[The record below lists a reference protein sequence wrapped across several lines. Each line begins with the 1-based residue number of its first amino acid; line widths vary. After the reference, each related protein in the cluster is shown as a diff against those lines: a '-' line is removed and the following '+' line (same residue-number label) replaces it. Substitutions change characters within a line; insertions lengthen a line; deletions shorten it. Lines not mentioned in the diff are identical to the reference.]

1 MTWSR
6 EAIHI
11 AGRTSKLSA
20 LPALN
25 NKTRSRTQPLLVES
39 TQTLLAQ
46 IFTQRMHVIAKQW
59 ILTLLRTS
67 LTFGSPYCVMQLVAC
82 LENSDVEDAWVW
94 LFAIALSST
103 CETVVHYH
111 QNWIQWSELGIPI
124 RAQLITAVY
133 RKLLRTNAVE
143 DTSGPPQQPG
153 EVRPPPVNSLLTSDA
168 TTISKFAAIHYILPL
183 SLIQFLMALAFIKNL
198 LGWRGMLITLA
209 VTVASMPMNTLIVKR
224 RRTAQRQLRKTRD
237 QKDRVIGEMIKAL
250 HHIKLQGTED
260 MWKQRVKKY
269 RDDELRDEARDFHAQ
284 TISFMWKIASPLVVS
299 GVSIF
304 THAYLEGRTS
314 ASVIFTILELLPQLQ
329 GTLGLAPLVIQDYL
343 SARTSSRRI
352 ESFLRTPE
360 KIDYLQDSRSGDVI
374 FRNATFGWP
383 SNHKNPISAAQNTSS
398 RFKLKDVNVRFPA
411 GKLSIIHGDT
421 GSGKSLM
428 LAAMLGEA
436 ELLNGAIEAP
446 CSAHGFPVA
455 FVTQTPW
462 LQSMSIKDNILF
474 GGSFNKARYDSVLE
488 ACALVQ
494 DLKLLA
500 NGDETLMG
508 PQGVKVSGGQR
519 ARISLARALYSEAT
533 IILMD
538 DILSALDTHVAK
550 HILDALDG
558 PLGAGR
564 TQILATHQLELCKP
578 KSDYAV
584 RVIGGTVQVE
594 DLPASKLVR
603 GIVLEPDKA
612 DWALVSKC
620 NTLAPKDIL
629 TKDQQNPLSKLKAVS
644 DVNVVPWTVHWTYIE
659 ALGGIKFILT
669 YFLALATRQVLITL
683 PTWTLK
689 NARLEGINLGTHE
702 SAIMY
707 HAGMFAVGSTLAV
720 FAEYLFN
727 VLEVSGNLRASEALF
742 NSMLDTVV
750 HMPLAWLDNVSTGDL
765 IQRFSSDSQAM
776 DDRLM
781 ALVSEFSQCFIE
793 TFTIIVV
800 GLNMSLYTGLMV
812 IGGLYASSMV
822 GRLYNK
828 ARKTVQRA
836 DREPASKILGLVTAT
851 TTGLATI
858 RAFGAP
864 QAFMDQMHNHVD
876 DLSKAR
882 RYFWIANRW
891 LGLQMSLIGIMFSF
905 GTGVMLLH
913 SRSAIVDPPLFG
925 FALTFSMRFSSV
937 IFKAVN
943 GFGAF
948 ETSVTAA
955 GAISAFRYLEI
966 EQQDGIEVASDWPT
980 TGRVEIRGLKMRYS
994 TTLPLVLDNIN
1005 LTIGAGERVGIVG
1018 RTGAGKSTL
1027 LLALLRMIEPE
1038 EGTITIDGANTSTI
1052 RLRDLR
1058 RRVGYIPQNPALFSG
1073 TIRTNL
1079 DPFNQ
1084 YSDGI
1089 LEKALQQV
1097 MLMSS
1102 PEADQL
1108 DIPRALT
1115 LESPVAVGGE
1125 NISHGQRQL
1134 LCLARI
1140 LMQKHKLIILDEA
1153 TSAVDDRTDE
1163 AIQTVIRAD
1172 SEQTLI
1178 VVAHR
1183 LKTVAT
1189 FDKIVVMDSGKIIEQ
1204 GSPSELF
1211 KARGAFY
1218 GLVMSGKDDQKVQQ
1232 RDINNTPEDTIARA
1246 TGIEAEMTA
1255 ALVDMPIHWKAET
1268 LPPTGMPD
1276 DKALQGGVPIFELQY
1291 KEQATSYVWDSF
1303 YSSRILLRQAV
1314 LKTVQHVESQNG
1326 DKSKYENLK
1335 LRCRS
1340 IMRDCQTHILAS
1352 IPPFMRS
1359 QSYTGFLLPGR
1370 RIQDSAEI
1378 GDPQTLQNASNEPS
1392 KSDRELIPEAFVSE
1406 LPVMHALGDYGFLWP
1421 LFVVGNCTITTP
1433 ETLKHVK
1440 DIYQVLGKTMEIEQA
1455 LVLKDMLGTFPL
1467 SIRDH
1472 GYQKLT

>member
-1 MTWSR
+1 
-6 EAIHI
+6 
-11 AGRTSKLSA
+11 
-20 LPALN
+20 
-25 NKTRSRTQPLLVES
+25 
-39 TQTLLAQ
+39 
-46 IFTQRMHVIAKQW
+46 
-59 ILTLLRTS
+59 
-67 LTFGSPYCVMQLVAC
+67 
-82 LENSDVEDAWVW
+82 
-94 LFAIALSST
+94 
-103 CETVVHYH
+103 
-111 QNWIQWSELGIPI
+111 
-124 RAQLITAVY
+124 
-133 RKLLRTNAVE
+133 
-143 DTSGPPQQPG
+143 
-153 EVRPPPVNSLLTSDA
+153 
-168 TTISKFAAIHYILPL
+168 
-183 SLIQFLMALAFIKNL
+183 
-198 LGWRGMLITLA
+198 
-209 VTVASMPMNTLIVKR
+209 
-224 RRTAQRQLRKTRD
+224 
-237 QKDRVIGEMIKAL
+237 
-250 HHIKLQGTED
+250 

-269 RDDELRDEARDFHAQ
+269 RDDELRAEARDFHAQ
-284 TISFMWKIASPLVVS
+284 TVSSMWKTASPLVVS

-343 SARTSSRRI
+343 SARNSSRRI

-360 KIDYLQDSRSGDVI
+360 NIDYLQGSASGDVI
-374 FRNATFGWP
+374 FRNATFEWP
-383 SNHKNPISAAQNTSS
+383 TNHKTLTSAAQNTSS

-462 LQSMSIKDNILF
+462 LQSMSIKDNVLF

-494 DLKLLA
+494 DLELLA

-533 IILMD
+533 MILMD
-538 DILSALDTHVAK
+538 DILSALDTHVAI
-550 HILDALDG
+550 HVLDALSG
-558 PLGAGR
+558 PLGEGR
-564 TQILATHQLELCKP
+564 TRILATHQLTLCKP
-578 KSDYAV
+578 KADYAV
-584 RVIGGTVQVE
+584 RVVDGTVQVE
-594 DLPASKLVR
+594 SILASNLVR
-603 GIVLEPDKA
+603 QILVEPDKA
-612 DWALVSKC
+612 DWDSDPDC
-620 NTLAPKDIL
+620 EIPNPKDIP
-629 TKDQQNPLSKLKAVS
+629 KEDSDKEQQNPPSEPKAVS
-644 DVNVVPWTVHWTYIE
+644 GINEPLQTVYWTYIE
-659 ALGGIKFILT
+659 ALGGRKFILG
-669 YFLALATRQVLITL
+669 YFLALAIRQIFITL

-689 NARLEGINLGTHE
+689 NARLEGRDSATHE
-702 SAIMY
+702 SAIRY
-707 HAGMFAVGSTLAV
+707 HAGMFVVGSTIAV
-720 FAEYLFN
+720 IAEYLFN
-727 VLEVSGNLRASEALF
+727 LLEASGNLRASEALF

-836 DREPASKILGLVTAT
+836 DREPTSKILGLVTAT

-905 GTGVMLLH
+905 GTGVMLLR

-948 ETSVTAA
+948 ETSATAA

-1038 EGTITIDGANTSTI
+1038 EGTITIDGANTSAI

-1058 RRVGYIPQNPALFSG
+1058 RR
-1073 TIRTNL
+1073 
-1079 DPFNQ
+1079 
-1084 YSDGI
+1084 
-1089 LEKALQQV
+1089 
-1097 MLMSS
+1097 
-1102 PEADQL
+1102 
-1108 DIPRALT
+1108 
-1115 LESPVAVGGE
+1115 
-1125 NISHGQRQL
+1125 
-1134 LCLARI
+1134 
-1140 LMQKHKLIILDEA
+1140 KHKLIILDEA

-1189 FDKIVVMDSGKIIEQ
+1189 FDKIVVMDSGKIVEQ
-1204 GSPSELF
+1204 GSPTDHQRTSKFHMYSTTAIRMHVATCLTVGNPRSGVASVVHDCDLRPEGCSRCENAHRLCPGYPDKNELRICDQSSETMI
-1211 KARGAFY
+1211 KAQAQKTAVVKIASSSTRPAVPHGTR
-1218 GLVMSGKDDQKVQQ
+1218 LSSQSGNLTTAINIRASSSFGDDDQCLAFFFHTYVVNNNKFHPSISVVGNKHLFASIKALSIAGLSKYHSDTRLSHLARHQYVQALQ
-1232 RDINNTPEDTIARA
+1232 LTNTALSDPQSAMRDETLLAIVVLTSYETLTGGLNRSLEAWVQHINGATTLLRLRGIDGIKHTDGRILTMHVIAFINITCLLNDLPIPPFIYDLQSRIFEFLYRPEIPAARYQQVSLQFADSNHAFQHHLFGTPEDIIARA

-1255 ALVDMPIHWKAET
+1255 ALVGMPIQGKAEI
-1268 LPPTGMPD
+1268 LSPARMPD
-1276 DKALQGGVPIFELQY
+1276 DKALKGGVPNFELQY
-1291 KEQATSYVWDSF
+1291 KDQATSYVWNSF

-1335 LRCRS
+1335 LRCHS

-1370 RIQDSAEI
+1370 RIQDPAEI
-1378 GDPQTLQNASNEPS
+1378 GGPQTLQNASNEPS

-1406 LPVMHALGDYGFLWP
+1406 LPVMHALGGYGFLWP
-1421 LFVVGNCTITTP
+1421 LYVVGYCSTTTP
-1433 ETLKHVK
+1433 EILGYVK
-1440 DIYQVLGKTMEIEQA
+1440 DMYQVLGKTMKIEQA
-1455 LVLKDMLGTFPL
+1455 LVLKDMLC
-1467 SIRDH
+1467 SVSSSV
-1472 GYQKLT
+1472 

>member
-1 MTWSR
+1 
-6 EAIHI
+6 
-11 AGRTSKLSA
+11 
-20 LPALN
+20 
-25 NKTRSRTQPLLVES
+25 
-39 TQTLLAQ
+39 
-46 IFTQRMHVIAKQW
+46 MHVIAKQW
-59 ILTLLRTS
+59 ILTILRTL
-67 LTFGSPYCVMQLVAC
+67 LTFGFPYCVMRLVAC
-82 LENSDVEDAWVW
+82 LETSDGQDAWAW
-94 LFAIALSST
+94 LFGIALSST

-111 QNWIQWSELGIPI
+111 QNWIQWSELGIPV

-133 RKLLRTNAVE
+133 RKLLRTNAAE
-143 DTSGPPQQPG
+143 NTSVSPQQPG

-183 SLIQFLMALAFIKNL
+183 SMIQFMMALAFIKKL
-198 LGWRGMLITLA
+198 LGWRGMLITLS
-209 VTVASMPMNTLIVKR
+209 VTVTSMPINNLIVKR
-224 RRTAQRQLRKTRD
+224 RRTAQKQLRKTRD
-237 QKDRVIGEMIKAL
+237 QKDRVIEEMIKAL

-269 RDDELRDEARDFHAQ
+269 RDDELRAEARDFHAQ
-284 TISFMWKIASPLVVS
+284 TVSSMWKIASPLVVS

-304 THAYLEGRTS
+304 AHAYLEGRTS

-360 KIDYLQDSRSGDVI
+360 NIDYLQGSASGDVI
-374 FRNATFGWP
+374 FRNATFEWP
-383 SNHKNPISAAQNTSS
+383 TNHQTLTSAAQNTSS

-411 GKLSIIHGDT
+411 GKLSIVHGDT

-494 DLKLLA
+494 DLELLA

-508 PQGVKVSGGQR
+508 PQGVKASGGQR

-564 TQILATHQLELCKP
+564 TRILATHQLELCKP

-594 DLPASKLVR
+594 DLPASKFVQ

-612 DWALVSKC
+612 DWELVSKC

-629 TKDQQNPLSKLKAVS
+629 TKDPDKDQQNPLSKLKAVS
-644 DVNVVPWTVHWTYIE
+644 DVKVVPRTVHWTYIE

-689 NARLEGINLGTHE
+689 NARLEGRNLGTHE
-702 SAIMY
+702 SAITY
-707 HAGMFAVGSTLAV
+707 HAGMFAVGSTLAL
-720 FAEYLFN
+720 FAEYLFK

-765 IQRFSSDSQAM
+765 IQKFSSDSQAM

-812 IGGLYASSMV
+812 IGGLYVSSMV

-836 DREPASKILGLVTAT
+836 DREPTSKILGLVTAT

-864 QAFMDQMHNHVD
+864 QAFMNQMHNHVD

-905 GTGVMLLH
+905 GTGVLLLR

-948 ETSVTAA
+948 ETSATAA

-1038 EGTITIDGANTSTI
+1038 GGTITIDGANTSAI

-1089 LEKALQQV
+1089 LEKVLQQV
-1097 MLMSS
+1097 MLMPS
-1102 PEADQL
+1102 PEADQI
-1108 DIPRALT
+1108 DISRALT
-1115 LESPVAVGGE
+1115 LDYPVAAGGE

-1178 VVAHR
+1178 VVVHR

-1189 FDKIVVMDSGKIIEQ
+1189 FDKIVVMDSGKIVEQ
-1204 GSPSELF
+1204 GSPNELL

-1218 GLVMSGKDDQKVQQ
+1218 SLVMSGKDGNDLV
-1232 RDINNTPEDTIARA
+1232 ARI
-1246 TGIEAEMTA
+1246 TGKPRM
-1255 ALVDMPIHWKAET
+1255 
-1268 LPPTGMPD
+1268 
-1276 DKALQGGVPIFELQY
+1276 
-1291 KEQATSYVWDSF
+1291 
-1303 YSSRILLRQAV
+1303 
-1314 LKTVQHVESQNG
+1314 
-1326 DKSKYENLK
+1326 
-1335 LRCRS
+1335 
-1340 IMRDCQTHILAS
+1340 
-1352 IPPFMRS
+1352 
-1359 QSYTGFLLPGR
+1359 
-1370 RIQDSAEI
+1370 
-1378 GDPQTLQNASNEPS
+1378 
-1392 KSDRELIPEAFVSE
+1392 
-1406 LPVMHALGDYGFLWP
+1406 
-1421 LFVVGNCTITTP
+1421 
-1433 ETLKHVK
+1433 
-1440 DIYQVLGKTMEIEQA
+1440 
-1455 LVLKDMLGTFPL
+1455 
-1467 SIRDH
+1467 
-1472 GYQKLT
+1472 

>member
-1 MTWSR
+1 
-6 EAIHI
+6 
-11 AGRTSKLSA
+11 
-20 LPALN
+20 
-25 NKTRSRTQPLLVES
+25 
-39 TQTLLAQ
+39 
-46 IFTQRMHVIAKQW
+46 
-59 ILTLLRTS
+59 
-67 LTFGSPYCVMQLVAC
+67 
-82 LENSDVEDAWVW
+82 
-94 LFAIALSST
+94 
-103 CETVVHYH
+103 
-111 QNWIQWSELGIPI
+111 
-124 RAQLITAVY
+124 
-133 RKLLRTNAVE
+133 
-143 DTSGPPQQPG
+143 
-153 EVRPPPVNSLLTSDA
+153 
-168 TTISKFAAIHYILPL
+168 
-183 SLIQFLMALAFIKNL
+183 
-198 LGWRGMLITLA
+198 
-209 VTVASMPMNTLIVKR
+209 
-224 RRTAQRQLRKTRD
+224 
-237 QKDRVIGEMIKAL
+237 
-250 HHIKLQGTED
+250 

-269 RDDELRDEARDFHAQ
+269 RDDELRAEARDFHAQ
-284 TISFMWKIASPLVVS
+284 TVSFMWKIASPLVVS

-494 DLKLLA
+494 DLELLA

-508 PQGVKVSGGQR
+508 TQGVKLSGGQR

-558 PLGAGR
+558 PLGAGQ
-564 TQILATHQLELCKP
+564 TQILATHQLELCKT

-594 DLPASKLVR
+594 DLPASKLVH

-612 DWALVSKC
+612 DWELVSKC
-620 NTLAPKDIL
+620 NTLAPKNIL
-629 TKDQQNPLSKLKAVS
+629 TKDPDLDQQNPPSKLKAVS
-644 DVNVVPWTVHWTYIE
+644 DVNVVPRTVYWTYIE

-689 NARLEGINLGTHE
+689 NARLEGQNLGTHE
-702 SAIMY
+702 SAITY

-720 FAEYLFN
+720 FAEYSFN

-742 NSMLDTVV
+742 NSMLETVV

-781 ALVSEFSQCFIE
+781 ALVSEFLQCFIE
-793 TFTIIVV
+793 TFTIVVV

-836 DREPASKILGLVTAT
+836 DREPTSKILGLVTAT

-864 QAFMDQMHNHVD
+864 QAFMDQMHNHID
-876 DLSKAR
+876 DLSIAR

-905 GTGVMLLH
+905 GTGVMLLR

-948 ETSVTAA
+948 ETSATAA

-1058 RRVGYIPQNPALFSG
+1058 RKVGYIPQNPALFSG

-1102 PEADQL
+1102 PEADQI
-1108 DIPRALT
+1108 DISRALT
-1115 LESPVAVGGE
+1115 LDYPVAAGGE

-1163 AIQTVIRAD
+1163 AIQTVIRAE

-1189 FDKIVVMDSGKIIEQ
+1189 FDKIVVMDSGKIVEQ
-1204 GSPSELF
+1204 GSPSELL

-1218 GLVMSGKDDQKVQQ
+1218 SLVMSGKDGNDLV
-1232 RDINNTPEDTIARA
+1232 ARI
-1246 TGIEAEMTA
+1246 TGKPRM
-1255 ALVDMPIHWKAET
+1255 
-1268 LPPTGMPD
+1268 
-1276 DKALQGGVPIFELQY
+1276 
-1291 KEQATSYVWDSF
+1291 
-1303 YSSRILLRQAV
+1303 
-1314 LKTVQHVESQNG
+1314 
-1326 DKSKYENLK
+1326 
-1335 LRCRS
+1335 
-1340 IMRDCQTHILAS
+1340 
-1352 IPPFMRS
+1352 
-1359 QSYTGFLLPGR
+1359 
-1370 RIQDSAEI
+1370 
-1378 GDPQTLQNASNEPS
+1378 
-1392 KSDRELIPEAFVSE
+1392 
-1406 LPVMHALGDYGFLWP
+1406 
-1421 LFVVGNCTITTP
+1421 
-1433 ETLKHVK
+1433 
-1440 DIYQVLGKTMEIEQA
+1440 
-1455 LVLKDMLGTFPL
+1455 
-1467 SIRDH
+1467 
-1472 GYQKLT
+1472 